1 MVRDEGAGRG
11 VHPMD
16 TDLLHTFIQVA
27 QTGSFRAAAAKLY
40 VTQSAVSARIRLL
53 EDGMGVALFDR
64 NKHGATLTVAGS
76 RLLQHA
82 EKILSEWHRC
92 CQEVILPADAQ
103 AMISVGAVD
112 SLWSIYLRGWLSQ
125 MRDAAPELAVHAE
138 ISSSDE
144 LLPQLLNGSYDIV
157 LVFESA
163 RLPPVAS
170 VKLATIPMV
179 MVASRKKVTVAKA
192 LEERYISINWSP
204 EFSAIHHQLFPQ
216 ERTSKFQTSIGRVAL
231 DVLLD
236 SGGAGYFPRPLIL
249 PYLER
254 KQLFPVDGAPE
265 ISRPVNALYLPE
277 RDDDPFVRQALT
289 ALKEVARGV

>member
-1 MVRDEGAGRG
+1 MTLHDGDGLR

-40 VTQSAVSARIRLL
+40 ITQSAVSARIRLL
-53 EDGMGVALFDR
+53 EEGMGVALFDR
-64 NKHGATLTVAGS
+64 TKHGATLTVAGT

-103 AMISVGAVD
+103 AMISIGAVD
-112 SLWSIYLRGWLSQ
+112 SLWTIYLRSWLSR

-138 ISSSDE
+138 IAVSEE
-144 LLPQLLNGSYDIV
+144 LLPQLLNGSYDVV
-157 LVFESA
+157 LVFEAA

-179 MVASRKKVTVAKA
+179 MVASRKKVTVADA
-192 LEERYISINWSP
+192 LDERYISINWSP

-216 ERTSKFQTSIGRVAL
+216 DRTSKFQTSIGRVAL

-236 SGGAGYFPRPLIL
+236 GGGAGYFPQPLVV

-254 KQLFPVDGAPE
+254 KRLFLVDNAPKV
-265 ISRPVNALYLPE
+265 SRPVNALYLPE
-277 RDDDPFVRQALT
+277 RDDDPFVRQAIT
-289 ALKEVARGV
+289 ALKEVARAM

>member
-1 MVRDEGAGRG
+1 MVHGEGAGRG
-11 VHPMD
+11 VNPMD

-27 QTGSFRAAAAKLY
+27 QTGSFRAAATKLY

-82 EKILSEWHRC
+82 EKILSEWQRC

-112 SLWSIYLRGWLSQ
+112 SLWSIYLRGWLPR
-125 MRDAAPELAVHAE
+125 MRDAVPELAIHAE
-138 ISSSDE
+138 ISSSGE

-163 RLPPVAS
+163 RLPPVTA

-179 MVASRKKVTVAKA
+179 MVASRRKTTVAQA
-192 LEERYISINWSP
+192 LEEHYISINWSP

-236 SGGAGYFPRPLIL
+236 GGGAGYFPQPLVL
-249 PYLER
+249 PYMER
-254 KQLFPVDGAPE
+254 KQLFPVDGAPK

-277 RDDDPFVRQALT
+277 RENESFVRQAIT